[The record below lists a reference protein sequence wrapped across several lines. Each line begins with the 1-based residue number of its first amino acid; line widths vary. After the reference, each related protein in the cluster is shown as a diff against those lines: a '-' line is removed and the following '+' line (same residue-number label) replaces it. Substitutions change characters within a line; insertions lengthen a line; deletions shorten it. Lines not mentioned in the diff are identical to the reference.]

1 MVQRWDVFVSY
12 AHEDQ
17 AWVQVLA
24 ENLLRAGCEV
34 FFDQWEVVGGSR
46 LAQRLQE
53 GLESAGVVVLVVS
66 RAAVGKAWWQE
77 EFAAAMAG
85 AVAGVQRLVPV
96 LLDDVA
102 LPPFVAN
109 RVWVD
114 FRDLDAPAQYE
125 ERFTDL
131 VRAVQGVAP
140 EARPQRD
147 GGIVV
152 PPGVYRAEGPKASRL
167 CIDRQRVVF
176 SCANGE
182 WSHSPLGVD
191 GGLRTLVWEVERARS
206 RPADSVVWKAPD
218 TAVGGVLHSR
228 LMELGRALGSRF
240 LVGDAGVALAR
251 EATRSS
257 LRLAVQVDDPEWA
270 DLPWETLV
278 LPGQQ
283 EPLVLQRGVQM
294 HRTVAV
300 AEPVAVRVPG
310 PLRILAVIASPERGG
325 GDLLDRE
332 LLDHE
337 AELARILAVVDP
349 SRREQNAHVRVLNW
363 GSRAAIR
370 QALAEERFHVLHISC
385 HAKPGALILESD
397 TGEADVVTARELV
410 DDVLVTDHEVPLVVL
425 AGCSTALADRESPH
439 PGLPENQGEQAL
451 PGLARDLLHAG
462 VPAVLAMTA
471 PVTDSYATELCAQ
484 MYQELA
490 RRPEPVA
497 LTELSTVRRRLEAQR
512 RQRPAEDPGAVWA
525 EWATPALFL
534 AGPPLPLYR
543 RADGMAPVPARP
555 ETVPALGAMIRRV
568 GDFVGRRAELRSLVR
583 ELRGGRRGVMLRG
596 VVLHGIGGVGKSS
609 LATQLVDQLG
619 AQAGL
624 VVPIVGSARVDLIID
639 EIRQRLHASCLR
651 AARDELHPHRQ
662 LVAALI
668 DASPPWQHRLAL
680 IRDVVL
686 PELPIL
692 LILDNAEDNLTARGT
707 EHEFS
712 DQQLAEFLASWVMLD
727 RTRLLVTSRHP
738 FPLPHRAHR
747 RLACHHLGPLSAAE
761 TRKLIWRLPALDAL
775 TAAQRQRAYTD
786 LGGHPRSLEYL
797 DALLRGG
804 QARFDDVADRLEA
817 ALDKRGITHPDRWLG
832 GVAGNLDRALAE
844 TITLTVDDVLLP
856 ELLTRLDPTPLARSL
871 LLGAAG
877 YRRPVDRIGL
887 AWQIAPIQQSPA
899 DPDRDQRMRATGE
912 LITEMRRSSK
922 SAPEVGLTEDMLQQY
937 QRDWDQR
944 RQPPLAIPPD
954 LDEALS
960 TLLTLGLIAPLP
972 SPDTGEETGH
982 YLVHRWT
989 AAALTKYTHAEEL
1002 IDAHRRAAQF
1012 WHWRAGEWPQHRI
1025 IAIPHLVEARYHHH
1039 QAHDLIDALALTF
1052 RICEQLHTWGAWT
1065 WEEDLYTETL
1075 TWLSPRSSA
1084 TSKEELGH
1092 RAGIAACYYQL
1103 GVIAQLRGDYAQAE
1117 QRYQD
1122 SLAIKEEIGDRAGI
1136 AACYHQL
1143 GMIAQLRGDYAQA
1156 EQRYQAS
1163 LAIDEE
1169 LGDRVGIAAS
1179 YGQLGMIAQERG
1191 DYAQAEQRYQ
1201 ASLAISEELGDRAGI
1216 AACYHQLGMIAQERG
1231 DYAQAEQR
1239 YQASL
1244 AIDEELGDRAG
1255 IAASYHQLGMI
1266 AQRRGDHAQAEQRY
1280 QASLAISEE
1289 LGDRAGIA
1297 ISYHQLGVIAQ
1308 QRGDYDRA
1316 EQRYQAS
1323 LAISEELGNRASIAT
1338 TTGQLGALRTQ
1349 QGRPVEGISYNI
1361 SALAIR
1367 RELESPE
1374 ASIDVFWL
1382 SRQRQEI
1389 GEENFTETLSNLL
1402 DVDSIRLVIDI
1413 LNKFDN
1419 EGDPH

>member
-1 MVQRWDVFVSY
+1 
-12 AHEDQ
+12 
-17 AWVQVLA
+17 
-24 ENLLRAGCEV
+24 
-34 FFDQWEVVGGSR
+34 
-46 LAQRLQE
+46 
-53 GLESAGVVVLVVS
+53 
-66 RAAVGKAWWQE
+66 
-77 EFAAAMAG
+77 
-85 AVAGVQRLVPV
+85 
-96 LLDDVA
+96 
-102 LPPFVAN
+102 
-109 RVWVD
+109 
-114 FRDLDAPAQYE
+114 
-125 ERFTDL
+125 
-131 VRAVQGVAP
+131 
-140 EARPQRD
+140 
-147 GGIVV
+147 
-152 PPGVYRAEGPKASRL
+152 L

-176 SCANGE
+176 SCADGE
-182 WSHSPLGVD
+182 WSHLPLGVD
-191 GGLRTLVWEVERARS
+191 GGLRTLLWEVERARS
-206 RPADSVVWKAPD
+206 RPADSVVWKTPD

-240 LVGDAGVALAR
+240 LAGDAGVALAR

-325 GDLLDRE
+325 GDLLDY
-332 LLDHE
+332 E

-410 DDVLVTDHEVPLVVL
+410 DDVLVTDHAVPLVVL

-439 PGLPENQGEQAL
+439 PDSPGDQGEQAL

-497 LTELSTVRRRLEAQR
+497 LTELSTVRRRLEGQR

-555 ETVPALGAMIRRV
+555 ETVPALGAMIRRI

-583 ELRGGRRGVMLRG
+583 ELRCGRRG
-596 VVLHGIGGVGKSS
+596 VVLHGIGGIGKSS

-624 VVPIVGSARVDLIID
+624 VVPIVGPARVDLIID
-639 EIRQRLHASCLR
+639 EIRQRLHAHCLR
-651 AARDELHPHRQ
+651 AACDELHPHRR

-668 DASPPWQHRLAL
+668 DASPPWEQRLAL

-692 LILDNAEDNLTARGT
+692 LILDNAEDNLTARSTG
-707 EHEFS
+707 HELG
-712 DQQLAEFLASWVMLD
+712 DHQLAEFLASWVMLD

-747 RLACHHLGPLSAAE
+747 RLVCHHLGPLSAAE

-775 TAAQRQRAYTD
+775 TAPQRQRAYTD

-817 ALDKRGITHPDRWLG
+817 ALDKRGITHPNRWLG

-856 ELLTRLDPTPLARSL
+856 ELLTRLDATPLARRL

-877 YRRPVDRIGL
+877 YRHPVDRIGL
-887 AWQIAPIQQSPA
+887 AWQIAPIQQPPA

-912 LITEMRRSSK
+912 LITEMQRGGK
-922 SAPEVGLTEDMLQQY
+922 SAPEVGLTDDMLQQY
-937 QRDWDQR
+937 QRDWDQL

-989 AAALTKYTHAEEL
+989 AAALTRYIPAEEL

-1012 WHWRAGEWPQHRI
+1012 WHWRAGERPQHRI
-1025 IAIPHLVEARYHHH
+1025 TAIPHLVEARYHHH
-1039 QAHDLIDALALTF
+1039 QAHDLDDALAVTYG
-1052 RICEQLHTWGAWT
+1052 ICEQLHTWGAWT
-1065 WEEDLYTETL
+1065 WEEDLCTEIL

-1084 TSKEELGH
+1084 TSKEELH
-1092 RAGIAACYYQL
+1092 RVGIASCYHRL
-1103 GVIAQLRGDYAQAE
+1103 GVIAWGRGN
-1117 QRYQD
+1117 
-1122 SLAIKEEIGDRAGI
+1122 
-1136 AACYHQL
+1136 
-1143 GMIAQLRGDYAQA
+1143 YAQA
-1156 EQRYQAS
+1156 EQRYQAA
-1163 LAIDEE
+1163 LAIYEE
-1169 LGDRVGIAAS
+1169 LGFRFGIATS
-1179 YGQLGMIAQERG
+1179 YVQLGEIAQERG

-1201 ASLAISEELGDRAGI
+1201 ASLAINEELGHRAGI
-1216 AACYHQLGMIAQERG
+1216 AVSDHALGMIAHLRG

-1244 AIDEELGDRAG
+1244 AINEELRDRAG

-1266 AQRRGDHAQAEQRY
+1266 AHRRGDYALAEQRY
-1280 QASLAISEE
+1280 QASLAINEE

-1297 ISYHQLGVIAQ
+1297 ISYDQLGMIAQ
-1308 QRGDYDRA
+1308 QRGDYALA

-1323 LAISEELGNRASIAT
+1323 LAINEELGHRAGIARSVRQLGRIAQQRGNYALAEQRYQASLAIEEELGNRASIAT
-1338 TTGQLGALRTQ
+1338 TTSQLGALRTQ
-1349 QGRPVEGISYNI
+1349 QSRPVEGIPYNI
-1361 SALAIR
+1361 RALAIR
-1367 RELESPE
+1367 LELESPE
-1374 ASIDVFWL
+1374 VSNDIFWL
-1382 SRQRQEI
+1382 SRQRREV
-1389 GEENFTETLSNLL
+1389 GEENFTEILSKLL
-1402 DVDSIRLVIDI
+1402 DVDGVRWVIDA
-1413 LNKFDN
+1413 LNRFEN
-1419 EGDPH
+1419 EGDLTDRAYPPM

>member
-17 AWVQVLA
+17 AWVRVLA
-24 ENLLRAGCEV
+24 ENLHRAGREV

-46 LAQRLQE
+46 LSQRLQE
-53 GLESAGVVVLVVS
+53 GLASSNAVVLVVS

-96 LLDDVA
+96 LLNDVA

-125 ERFTDL
+125 DRFKDL
-131 VRAVQGVAP
+131 LRAVQGVAP
-140 EARPQRD
+140 EERPQRD

-152 PPGVYRAEGPKASRL
+152 PPGVYRAEGPRAARL

-176 SCANGE
+176 SCADGE

-206 RPADSVVWKAPD
+206 RPADSVVWKAPE

-240 LVGDAGVALAR
+240 LAGDAGVALAR
-251 EATRSS
+251 EVTRSS

-270 DLPWETLV
+270 DLPWEPLV

-325 GDLLDRE
+325 GDLLDY
-332 LLDHE
+332 E

-349 SRREQNAHVRVLNW
+349 SRREQNAQVRVLNW

-425 AGCSTALADRESPH
+425 AGCSTALADRESPQ
-439 PGLPENQGEQAL
+439 PGSPGNQGEQAL

-497 LTELSTVRRRLEAQR
+497 LTELSTVRRQLEGQR

-555 ETVPALGAMIRRV
+555 ETAPALGAMIRRV

-583 ELRGGRRGVMLRG
+583 ELRGGRRG

-624 VVPIVGSARVDLIID
+624 VVPIVGPARVDLILD
-639 EIRQRLHASCLR
+639 EIRQRLHAHCLR

-668 DASPPWQHRLAL
+668 DASPPWQQRLAL

-707 EHEFS
+707 EHELS

-747 RLACHHLGPLSAAE
+747 RLVWHHLGPLSAAE

-775 TAAQRQRAYTD
+775 TAPQRQRAYTD

-856 ELLTRLDPTPLARSL
+856 ELLTRLDPTPLARRL
-871 LLGAAG
+871 LLGAAV
-877 YRRPVDRIGL
+877 YRHPVDHIGL
-887 AWQIAPIQQSPA
+887 AWQVASIQQPLA
-899 DPDRDQRMRATGE
+899 DPDRDQRMRATSE
-912 LITEMRRSSK
+912 LIAEMRRSGTAAS
-922 SAPEVGLTEDMLQQY
+922 EVGLTEDMLQQY
-937 QRDWDQR
+937 QRDWDQL
-944 RQPPLAIPPD
+944 RQPPLVIPPN

-960 TLLTLGLIAPLP
+960 ALFRLGLIAPLP
-972 SPDTGEETGH
+972 FPENGEDTEH

-989 AAALTKYTHAEEL
+989 AAALIKHTSAEEL

-1012 WHWRAGEWPQHRI
+1012 WHWRFGVWPQAGI
-1025 IAIPHLVEARYHHH
+1025 QQLVEARHHH
-1039 QAHDLIDALALTF
+1039 HRAGDLDAAVIVTYL
-1052 RICEQLHTWGAWT
+1052 ICEQLHTWGAWT
-1065 WEEDLYTETL
+1065 WEEDLCTETL
-1075 TWLSPRSSA
+1075 TWPSPRSA
-1084 TSKEELGH
+1084 VT
-1092 RAGIAACYYQL
+1092 AAL
-1103 GVIAQLRGDYAQAE
+1103 N
-1117 QRYQD
+1117 
-1122 SLAIKEEIGDRAGI
+1122 
-1136 AACYHQL
+1136 HQL
-1143 GMIAQLRGDYAQA
+1143 GMIAYERGDYTQAEQRYHAALTINEELGNRTGIATRYHQLGMVAERRGDYTQAEQRYHAALTINEELGYRAGIAASYHQLGVIAHRRGDYAQA

-1163 LAIDEE
+1163 LAIKEE
-1169 LGDRVGIAAS
+1169 LGYRAGIAAS
-1179 YGQLGMIAQERG
+1179 YHHLGVIAE
-1191 DYAQAEQRYQ
+1191 
-1201 ASLAISEELGDRAGI
+1201 
-1216 AACYHQLGMIAQERG
+1216 HRG

-1255 IAASYHQLGMI
+1255 IAISYQQLGVI
-1266 AQRRGDHAQAEQRY
+1266 AHRRGDYAQAEQRY
-1280 QASLAISEE
+1280 QASLAIKEE
-1289 LGDRAGIA
+1289 LGYRAGIA
-1297 ISYHQLGVIAQ
+1297 ISYHQLGVIAEH
-1308 QRGDYDRA
+1308 RGDYAQA

-1323 LAISEELGNRASIAT
+1323 LAINEELGDRAGIAT
-1338 TTGQLGALRTQ
+1338 TTSQLGALRTQ
-1349 QGRPVEGISYNI
+1349 QGRPVEGIPYNI
-1361 SALAIR
+1361 SALAIH

-1374 ASIDVFWL
+1374 ASADAFWL
-1382 SRQRQEI
+1382 SRQRREI
-1389 GEENFTETLSNLL
+1389 GEENFTEILSNLL
-1402 DVDSIRLVIDI
+1402 DVDSVRWVIDV
-1413 LNKFDN
+1413 LNRFEN
-1419 EGDPH
+1419 EDDPH